1 MVMIASIAISRIPE
15 NFASEAR
22 SAAIE
27 AEPLDMIKA
36 YWKKQPEQ
44 APNQQLLTE
53 ALDAVTAGRALTE
66 PQAQEI
72 FTYIEPKFHSAPA

>member
-1 MVMIASIAISRIPE
+1 MVPVNLWRGE
-15 NFASEAR
+15 
-22 SAAIE
+22 SADLVRTHWE
-27 AEPLDMIKA
+27 H
-36 YWKKQPEQ
+36 QPEQ
-44 APNQQLLTE
+44 ALNQQRLTE

>member
-1 MVMIASIAISRIPE
+1 MVPINLWQGE
-15 NFASEAR
+15 
-22 SAAIE
+22 SA
-27 AEPLDMIKA
+27 DMIKA

-44 APNQQLLTE
+44 APNQQRLTE